1 MADVDVP
8 WIVRQM
14 IGRDA
19 PVRADAAPCCASG
32 GDVLAVTDLVL
43 PRERGGF
50 TVDHVSLT
58 LGAGEIVGIYGLL
71 GAGRTE
77 LLESI
82 MGCRRDA
89 TGSIRIAGAEI
100 SDRDVSDRMAAGVR
114 SEEHTSELQSLM
126 RTSYA
131 VFCLKKK
138 NNENIN

>member
-1 MADVDVP
+1 MFFFKQKTAYEMRISDCSSDVCSSDL
-8 WIVRQM
+8 
-14 IGRDA
+14 
-19 PVRADAAPCCASG
+19 
-32 GDVLAVTDLVL
+32 LAVTDLVL

-100 SDRDVSDRMAAGVR
+100 SERDVSDRMAAGVALVPADR
-114 SEEHTSELQSLM
+114 RRAGFSHSFPVAPNLTIARLGQFA
-126 RTSYA
+126 R
-131 VFCLKKK
+131 
-138 NNENIN
+138 

>member
-58 LGAGEIVGIYGLL
+58 LGAGELVGIYGL
-71 GAGRTE
+71 G
-77 LLESI
+77 
-82 MGCRRDA
+82 
-89 TGSIRIAGAEI
+89 
-100 SDRDVSDRMAAGVR
+100 
-114 SEEHTSELQSLM
+114 SEERRVGKECVSQC
-126 RTSYA
+126 RTRWAPDNST
-131 VFCLKKK
+131 KKK
-138 NNENIN
+138 NTS

>member
-58 LGAGEIVGIYGLL
+58 RGAGEIVGIYGLL

-82 MGCRRDA
+82 MGCRRDGH
-89 TGSIRIAGAEI
+89 GSIRIAGDELR
-100 SDRDVSDRMAAGVR
+100 DRGVGARMAAGVAR
-114 SEEHTSELQSLM
+114 GSEDRQRERVEG
-126 RTSYA
+126 
-131 VFCLKKK
+131 
-138 NNENIN
+138 E

>member
-77 LLESI
+77 FLESI
-82 MGCRRDA
+82 MGCRRAA
-89 TGSIRIAGAEI
+89 TG
-100 SDRDVSDRMAAGVR
+100 R
-114 SEEHTSELQSLM
+114 SEERRVGKEWV
-126 RTSYA
+126 RTCRSRWTPYP
-131 VFCLKKK
+131 
-138 NNENIN
+138 

>member
-100 SDRDVSDRMAAGVR
+100 SDRDVREDMK
-114 SEEHTSELQSLM
+114 
-126 RTSYA
+126 A
-131 VFCLKKK
+131 VGQGK
-138 NNENIN
+138 NVARRVK

>member
-82 MGCRRDA
+82 MG
-89 TGSIRIAGAEI
+89 
-100 SDRDVSDRMAAGVR
+100 R
-114 SEEHTSELQSLM
+114 SEERRVGKEGVSTCSARWSPYHSKKHITDEQSQVITYI
-126 RTSYA
+126 RR
-131 VFCLKKK
+131 
-138 NNENIN
+138 NNFHRVQ

>member
-82 MGCRRDA
+82 MGCRRDV
-89 TGSIRIAGAEI
+89 TGSIQTAGPGA
-100 SDRDVSDRMAAGVR
+100 STSGVGDTMAGGGG
-114 SEEHTSELQSLM
+114 
-126 RTSYA
+126 
-131 VFCLKKK
+131 
-138 NNENIN
+138 

>member
-1 MADVDVP
+1 MFFFKQKTAYEMRISDCSSDVCSSDL
-8 WIVRQM
+8 
-14 IGRDA
+14 
-19 PVRADAAPCCASG
+19 
-32 GDVLAVTDLVL
+32 LAVTDLVL

-100 SDRDVSDRMAAGVR
+100 SDRDVSDRMAAGVALEIGR
-114 SEEHTSELQSLM
+114 AH
-126 RTSYA
+126 
-131 VFCLKKK
+131 V
-138 NNENIN
+138 